1 MAKLS
6 SIDKSYNSF
15 YCFIVNN
22 KSEALYFIETYN
34 LKIKKKYNL
43 IPIYSNDNND
53 ICELISTL
61 FVC

>member
-22 KSEALYFIETYN
+22 KTEALYFIETYN
-34 LKIKKKYNL
+34 LKIKKTIIKNF
-43 IPIYSNDNND
+43 
-53 ICELISTL
+53 L
-61 FVC
+61 FSMMLKNK